1 MVLMSF
7 ANEPE
12 SEPVTYDNVV
22 NFFYVVNDDLSA
34 HQSCNKDYSKTFGMA
49 LFKGSIVEAE
59 GRLIQDPWFCIY
71 FLGKKQAI
79 LHGTVHYVLS
89 VVHEGTCLE
98 LEHKWLVSRAQQNP
112 IVTLKKLVKYC

>member
-34 HQSCNKDYSKTFGMA
+34 HQSCNKDSLKTFGMA
-49 LFKGSIVEAE
+49 L
-59 GRLIQDPWFCIY
+59 
-71 FLGKKQAI
+71 
-79 LHGTVHYVLS
+79 
-89 VVHEGTCLE
+89 
-98 LEHKWLVSRAQQNP
+98 
-112 IVTLKKLVKYC
+112 